1 MRERERDEAELFDR
15 YALQRTGISN
25 GWQQRLVVN
34 QARLNP
40 FAGSLRKR

>member
-1 MRERERDEAELFDR
+1 MRERERDEADMISR
-15 YALQRTGISN
+15 YVLQWTGISS

-40 FAGSLRKR
+40 FAGSLRK